1 MSHMHLDIR
10 AEAARYYDLQPPPF
24 DGKDIPFYA
33 SLVPSAEA
41 TVLELGCGTGRVLV
55 PLASHCAAIHGVDSS
70 ESMLAICRE
79 KLARQKIGPD
89 RAFIEKADICKLN
102 LGRTFD
108 LITAPFRVFQNL
120 ETDEQVDGFFETVHQ
135 HLAPGGSCVLNVF
148 QPYAD
153 EAALRQRWNSQGKDS
168 VAWEQAAGN
177 GKVIGYERISRVHSH
192 KLIIYP
198 ALTYRYFEG
207 DELKDEAVL
216 NIAMRCYYPTEF
228 EKLIAG
234 HGFGALNKWG
244 GYNGEAYGN
253 GPELVIQFIE
263 R

>member
-1 MSHMHLDIR
+1 MGIDIR
-10 AEAARYYDLQPPPF
+10 AEVAKYYDLQPAPF
-24 DGKDIPFYA
+24 EGKDIPFYE
-33 SLVPSAEA
+33 SLIPSPKA
-41 TVLELGCGTGRVLV
+41 TVLELGCGTGRVFV
-55 PLASHCAAIHGVDSS
+55 PLASHCAYIHGVDSS

-79 KLARQKIGPD
+79 KLAWQKIGPD

-120 ETDEQVDGFFETVHQ
+120 ETDEQIDGFFETVHQ

-153 EAALRQRWNSQGKDS
+153 EAALRQRWKSQGKDS

-177 GKVIGYERISRVHSH
+177 GKVVGYERISRVHGH

-198 ALTYRYFEG
+198 TLTYRYFEG

-216 NIAMRCYYPTEF
+216 NIAMQCYYPAEF
-228 EKLIAG
+228 EKLITE
-234 HGFGALNKWG
+234 HGFRALNKWG
-244 GYNGEAYGN
+244 GCNGETYGN
-253 GPELVIQFIE
+253 GPELVIQFAE
-263 R
+263 RG